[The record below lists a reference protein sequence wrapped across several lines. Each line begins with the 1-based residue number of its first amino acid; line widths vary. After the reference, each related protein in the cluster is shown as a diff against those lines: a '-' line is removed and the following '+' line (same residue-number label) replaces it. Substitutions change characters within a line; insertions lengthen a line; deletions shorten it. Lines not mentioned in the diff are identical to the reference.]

1 MKKLDVIIQESLYG
15 RTKMT
20 EYLTVRELWLMAM
33 AWNEAI
39 AASSLKERGKMP
51 PQILNWLN
59 TDTGNGLS
67 IRQVLAKAA
76 PKENQDD

>member
-1 MKKLDVIIQESLYG
+1 MIEPTQ
-15 RTKMT
+15 
-20 EYLTVRELWLMAM
+20 REQ
-33 AWNEAI
+33 AI

-67 IRQVLAKAA
+67 VRQVLAKAA
-76 PKENQDD
+76 PKESRND

>member
-1 MKKLDVIIQESLYG
+1 
-15 RTKMT
+15 MT

-33 AWNEAI
+33 TWNEAI

-76 PKENQDD
+76 PKGNQDDNTST

>member
-1 MKKLDVIIQESLYG
+1 
-15 RTKMT
+15 MT

-59 TDTGNGLS
+59 TDTEDGLS
-67 IRQVLAKAA
+67 IRQVLSKVA
-76 PKENQDD
+76 PKEIVEHTIIDVELESTSEC